1 MNTAAVASLSSS
13 PLPSDPVEFC
23 MAALLPLMTY
33 NPRHDPVTIE
43 DVVQHHVPIY
53 FSKSYRHQTNC
64 HELNLEAHDSD
75 TKGATLDKAR
85 LRLVKSD
92 IDQAERQSMQ
102 RACICLHY
110 EWILSV
116 PDKEE
121 AVRLRGTGIFNIMEG
136 KLINGT
142 IVVDLKEMNSAG
154 PDIACIVS

>member
-1 MNTAAVASLSSS
+1 MRLK
-13 PLPSDPVEFC
+13 PSG
-23 MAALLPLMTY
+23 
-33 NPRHDPVTIE
+33 
-43 DVVQHHVPIY
+43 VVQ
-53 FSKSYRHQTNC
+53 
-64 HELNLEAHDSD
+64 
-75 TKGATLDKAR
+75 TLDKAR

-136 KLINGT
+136 KVRLLFHTLLQRG
-142 IVVDLKEMNSAG
+142 
-154 PDIACIVS
+154 IAEVAFQSSSMGL